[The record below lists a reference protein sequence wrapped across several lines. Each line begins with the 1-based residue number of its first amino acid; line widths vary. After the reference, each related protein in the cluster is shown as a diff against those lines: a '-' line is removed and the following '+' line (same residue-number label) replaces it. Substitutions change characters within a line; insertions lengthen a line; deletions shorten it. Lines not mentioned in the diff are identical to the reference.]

1 MTDLAQVELGSLYDM
16 NKQLMKNEPILDLII
31 YSKKADEVVKHFN
44 KSTYCML
51 LCNERRDYT
60 IFNLNKYN
68 WRGSEAFKDEIILTL
83 NNRGNI
89 LSIDLQEDGAYE
101 IWIKDFAT
109 EECFVYYLFDYSQ
122 GVIEVGESLK
132 NE

>member
-1 MTDLAQVELGSLYDM
+1 
-16 NKQLMKNEPILDLII
+16 MKNEPILDLII

-51 LCNERRDYT
+51 LCHERRDYT

-83 NNRGNI
+83 NNI
-89 LSIDLQEDGAYE
+89 
-101 IWIKDFAT
+101 
-109 EECFVYYLFDYSQ
+109 
-122 GVIEVGESLK
+122 
-132 NE
+132 